1 MLEWPVRFL
10 PAKEERGCY
19 SCSRAQL
26 SSPIK
31 KAILSL
37 WPLKALTPQS
47 PLKSTSLLC
56 THTIFLISIRKL
68 MVDGEASQPTARQK
82 WPCLATEPAEAPRPN
97 DVWGHGQW
105 GGPSLRPLILDHQW
119 KQMSGVEN
127 EGKNRKGW
135 SPICLSINHWDR
147 HCEHIISQATTS
159 AGKDL
164 LHPEFLISWEEAVRP
179 GFKFRGLGY
188 IIRCLNSLGYSSLM
202 S

>member
-68 MVDGEASQPTARQK
+68 MVDGENNQPASQPANSQ
-82 WPCLATEPAEAPRPN
+82 AEMALPSHWASRSSQTQWCVRTWSVRRAVSETFDTGPPMKA
-97 DVWGHGQW
+97 DVWCWKWREDQKGVKPHLSQHKPLRQTLWAYHIPGHHLSWQRSSSPRIPHLLR
-105 GGPSLRPLILDHQW
+105 GGS
-119 KQMSGVEN
+119 
-127 EGKNRKGW
+127 
-135 SPICLSINHWDR
+135 
-147 HCEHIISQATTS
+147 
-159 AGKDL
+159 
-164 LHPEFLISWEEAVRP
+164 
-179 GFKFRGLGY
+179 
-188 IIRCLNSLGYSSLM
+188 
-202 S
+202 